1 MINREVIQRDLWT
14 KDQATEKVAIRGRW
28 RSKEYYAIL
37 NTLDLWHDERNGLA
51 NEPLIVQLVFL
62 KKLKK
67 LIDVYITKKTNS
79 KASTRKARK
88 KRSIQQEIDNM
99 NKVKQNVDGEL
110 TTVQQAY
117 STSGDSPIPQVEDAD
132 LGDLDELNTD
142 FEGGSDRGGLNSVK
156 EVIMDSEDT
165 KGYFKK
171 EKAVD
176 TMYGMHRGK
185 AAGIP
190 EIDPNQTGRAIAAY
204 RIDQLL
210 EAGII
215 PKTYKATKGGKVG
228 SVMEKI
234 EDAIPGRDPVD
245 FDGTGTHI
253 RGEHIQELHKLY
265 LMDVITGQ
273 VDRHLGNVLLKGG
286 KVWGIDN
293 DLTFG
298 DQYGF
303 DPKSGSSS
311 VDTAGKM
318 PGGLHIDK
326 GFAIKIIKLSNNVD
340 RVRQALDPDVTG
352 LTTSE
357 VEKAIERLENLA
369 EYLIRKVAKGKTRT
383 TWD

>member
-14 KDQATEKVAIRGRW
+14 KDQAKEKVAIRGRW
-28 RSKEYYAIL
+28 RSKEYHAIL

-79 KASTRKARK
+79 KQSTK
-88 KRSIQQEIDNM
+88 KQSKKTSIQQEIDNM
-99 NKVKQNVDGEL
+99 NKVKENVNSKL
-110 TTVQQAY
+110 TTVQQDY
-117 STSGDSPIPQVEDAD
+117 SQSGDDPIPQVENAD
-132 LGDLDELNTD
+132 LGDLDTLNKN
-142 FEGGSDRGGLNSVK
+142 FEGKRDQGGLNSVK
-156 EVIMDSEDT
+156 EVIMDNQDT

-176 TMYGMHRGK
+176 EMYGMHKGT

-190 EIDPNQTGRAIAAY
+190 QRNPNQTGRAIAAY

-215 PKTYKATKGGKVG
+215 PKTYKATKGGKTG

-234 EDAIPGRDPVD
+234 SDAKPGRDPYD
-245 FDGTGTHI
+245 IDGGSNI
-253 RGEHIQELHKLY
+253 EGRHIQELHKLY

-311 VDTAGKM
+311 VAIGGKSAKN
-318 PGGLHIDK
+318 LHIDK
-326 GFAIKIIKLSNNVD
+326 AFAIKIIKLSNNLD
-340 RVRQALDPDVTG
+340 RVRQALDPNVTG
-352 LTTSE
+352 LTNSE

-369 EYLIRKVAKGKTRT
+369 EYLIKKVAKGKTVT
-383 TWD
+383 NWD

>member
-1 MINREVIQRDLWT
+1 
-14 KDQATEKVAIRGRW
+14 
-28 RSKEYYAIL
+28 
-37 NTLDLWHDERNGLA
+37 LDLWHDERNGLA

-67 LIDVYITKKTNS
+67 LIEAYITKKTNS
-79 KASTRKARK
+79 KQSTKKQSK

-99 NKVKQNVDGEL
+99 NKVKENVNSKL
-110 TTVQQAY
+110 TTVQQDY
-117 STSGDSPIPQVEDAD
+117 SQSGDDPIPQVEDAD

-142 FEGGSDRGGLNSVK
+142 FEGGSDRGGLNSVR
-156 EVIMDSEDT
+156 EVIMDDEDT

-190 EIDPNQTGRAIAAY
+190 KIDPNQTGRAIAAY

-234 EDAIPGRDPVD
+234 EDAQPAVVHNPGEMEFVSNL
-245 FDGTGTHI
+245 TK
-253 RGEHIQELHKLY
+253 EHQQELSQLY

-273 VDRHLGNVLLKGG
+273 VDRHLGNALVKGG

-311 VDTAGKM
+311 VSIGGKAAKN
-318 PGGLHIDK
+318 LQIDK
-326 GFAIKIIKLSNNVD
+326 GFAIKIIKLSNNLD

-369 EYLIRKVAKGKTRT
+369 EYLIRKVAKGKTVT
-383 TWD
+383 SWD